1 MSTMASNAVECVG
14 KKVKKWVGKKK
25 REDEKRGKGKDK
37 QGREEGLASQHAAIS
52 VFILAEQPDTRGR
65 SPWHTAST
73 KAVCFGLDEN
83 KRQVKDKGKKTEWLV
98 WL

>member
-1 MSTMASNAVECVG
+1 MLLSVCWEKSEKRG
-14 KKVKKWVGKKK
+14 QEIKKGEKM
-25 REDEKRGKGKDK
+25 EKRGKEKDK

-52 VFILAEQPDTRGR
+52 VFILAEQSDTQGR

-73 KAVCFGLDEN
+73 NAVCFVLDE
-83 KRQVKDKGKKTEWLV
+83 KQEASERQRKKTEWLV

>member
-1 MSTMASNAVECVG
+1 M
-14 KKVKKWVGKKK
+14 KK
-25 REDEKRGKGKDK
+25 RGEEKDK

-65 SPWHTAST
+65 SPWHTAFT
-73 KAVCFGLDEN
+73 NAVCVLDEN